1 MNLALVLAL
10 GIGLLL
16 GLLGGGG
23 SVLMVPMLVYVAGFA
38 PKQAITTS
46 LVVVGVTSLTALLGH
61 IRGSRVCW
69 KMGAV
74 FGLAGMAGAYGGGR
88 AAAVLPGGILLILF
102 GLVMLATSVAMLRGR
117 RGGADV
123 PSGRAPLC
131 PLRLPL
137 FAVLFDGGMVGALTG
152 LVGAGGGFMI
162 VPALNLL
169 GRLPM
174 HAAVATSLLVVAM
187 NSLAALLGYA
197 GHVQIRYEL
206 VGPIAGAAVAGSL
219 VGGWLAGHLGG
230 TVLRR
235 TFGGFVAMV
244 AVFLLYRELT
254 PERLDAIGG
263 LVAAHPDFF
272 RGAAAVLAVMVL
284 SRLRG
289 WLHARYFGADRAAL

>member
-1 MNLALVLAL
+1 MTLALVLAL

-23 SVLMVPMLVYVAGFA
+23 SVLMVPMLVYVAGFS
-38 PKQAITTS
+38 PKEAITTS
-46 LVVVGVTSLTALLGH
+46 LVVVGLTSLTALIGH
-61 IRGSRVCW
+61 VRGGRVCW
-69 KMGAV
+69 KIGAV

-88 AAAVLPGGILLILF
+88 AAAALPGGILLILF

-117 RGGADV
+117 RGVDA
-123 PSGRAPLC
+123 PSGRATMC

-152 LVGAGGGFMI
+152 LVGAGGGFMV

-174 HAAVATSLLVVAM
+174 HAAAATSLLVVAM

-197 GHVQIRYEL
+197 GHVQIRYDL
-206 VGPIAGAAVAGSL
+206 AGPIAGAAVAGSL
-219 VGGWLAGHLGG
+219 AGGLLAARLGG
-230 TVLRR
+230 KILRR
-235 TFGGFVAMV
+235 MFGGFVAVV

-254 PERLDAIGG
+254 PERLDEIGE
-263 LVAAHPDFF
+263 LVSAHPDFF
-272 RGAAAVLAVMVL
+272 RGAAAVLAVMLL

-289 WLHARYFGADRAAL
+289 WLHARYFGAGSAVH